1 MPRVG
6 VVLAGCGAQDGSE
19 IHESVLTLLSLD
31 RIGAKVKIMA
41 PDIDQFH
48 VVNHLSN
55 HKMDATRN
63 ILLEAARISRGNIL
77 PIRSINNNDLDAL
90 IFPGGTGM
98 AKNIFNYAIKG
109 PDFTVL
115 KDVESL
121 TRYMIQKNKPIGAIC
136 IAPVMIA
143 KILQNLDRKGRV
155 TGGFNEQILTD
166 IESMGMITEK
176 VNATEIVIDYE
187 NKIVSTPAYV
197 EANSIKEVAEGIEKL
212 VDAVLSMV

>member
-1 MPRVG
+1 M
-6 VVLAGCGAQDGSE
+6 VLAGCGAQDGSE
-19 IHESVLTLLSLD
+19 IHESVVTLLSLD

-41 PDIDQFH
+41 PEIDQFH
-48 VVNHLSN
+48 VVDHLSN

-63 ILLEAARISRGNIL
+63 ILSEAARIARGDIL

-98 AKNIFNYAIKG
+98 AKNIFDYSIKG
-109 PDFTVL
+109 PDFTIL

-143 KILQNLDRKGRV
+143 KILQNLDRIGKV
-155 TGGFNEQILTD
+155 TAGFNEKILTD

-176 VNATEIVIDYE
+176 VNAKEIVIDYE

>member
-1 MPRVG
+1 MQRVG
-6 VVLAGCGAQDGSE
+6 VLLAGCGAQDGSE

-31 RIGAKVKIMA
+31 RKGAKVKIMA
-41 PDIDQFH
+41 PEIDQFH

-63 ILLEAARISRGNIL
+63 ILSEAARIARGNIL

-90 IFPGGTGM
+90 IFPGGRGM

-121 TRYMIQKNKPIGAIC
+121 TRYMIQKT
-136 IAPVMIA
+136 
-143 KILQNLDRKGRV
+143 NLL
-155 TGGFNEQILTD
+155 EQY
-166 IESMGMITEK
+166 
-176 VNATEIVIDYE
+176 A
-187 NKIVSTPAYV
+187 
-197 EANSIKEVAEGIEKL
+197 
-212 VDAVLSMV
+212 